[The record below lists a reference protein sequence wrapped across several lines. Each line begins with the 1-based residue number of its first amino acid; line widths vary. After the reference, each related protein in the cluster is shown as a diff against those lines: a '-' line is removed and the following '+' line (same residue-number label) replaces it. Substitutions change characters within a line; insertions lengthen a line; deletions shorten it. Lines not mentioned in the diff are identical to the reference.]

1 MKEPAARKV
10 AAVMKEAAAA
20 DKKETAQVS
29 CRRHPSPPPLA
40 WHSLTVCL

>member
-29 CRRHPSPPPLA
+29 CHRHPSPPPLA
-40 WHSLTVCL
+40 WHRLTVCL

>member
-20 DKKETAQVS
+20 DKKETVQVS
-29 CRRHPSPPPLA
+29 CRRHPSPPSLA
-40 WHSLTVCL
+40 RRSLIVCL